1 MSGDSNKKAIL
12 SLAVLQT
19 NYDNKLID
27 GVRVGYI
34 ENFVLLCI
42 NLVKQNNYESIDL
55 ENVEE
60 FKNDFTK
67 MYGLN
72 IPIMVM
78 NVILTRAKKLG
89 MFNLEERCL
98 LPNKE
103 KIDNQLPTTTTPKE
117 SIRKINTLHKSA
129 KEYIFSKYNR
139 NYKIEE
145 VEASLLKLLSKHNME
160 LIYLAEDDSN
170 LLPVID
176 ESDNNELLDLDYMLY
191 KYILDIEENDYTLF
205 QIFEDLCVGY
215 MLLNS
220 IVYANDSSVE
230 GKLKDIS
237 LFLDTSIVL
246 RLLGFEGETHKKKYE
261 ELISYIQNHS
271 NSISLNM
278 FDKHFDELIN
288 ILEKAKTNIEENKK
302 TYISNV
308 TKFFIENNSTVSDI
322 QKSINSIETK
332 LENLSINIF
341 ANYGYQSNENEY
353 QIDEVQLTE
362 DILKKYNY
370 HKNKISHSKEVAIAT
385 DVVILSQIKR
395 LQKGQIARNFSN
407 IKNILLTD
415 NVALSLA
422 VKDYEKSSQH
432 LTTNFIPTCVTD
444 FFFFSQLWLHS
455 KHIIENSK
463 DVKGI
468 IANTILT
475 FETDKKL
482 RKQFHEKIKQL
493 KDSDEISKKE
503 YTLLSS
509 SYITDSIL
517 EEKTYGNYKNIDNK
531 LHLEILEEIDSK
543 AKEEF
548 MQEQESHNNTKD
560 KLNETEKELNK
571 INNGVENKKES
582 CLSKISIVITS
593 IIVVTFFIAAFT
605 SLVQHPNTP
614 GWVNAILIVST
625 MMGVSIFSIKSM
637 KNKIKDISSKYF
649 CKYYYS

>member
-1 MSGDSNKKAIL
+1 MSEILNKKAII

-27 GVRVGYI
+27 GVRIGYI

-42 NLVKQNNYESIDL
+42 NLVKQNNYKTIEL

-60 FKNDFTK
+60 FKNEFTK

-89 MFNLEERCL
+89 MFYQEERSL

-117 SIRKINTLHKSA
+117 SIRKINTLHKGA
-129 KEYIFSKYNR
+129 KEYILNTYNR
-139 NYKIEE
+139 DYKIEE
-145 VEASLLKLLSKHNME
+145 IEVALLKLLSKHNIE

-170 LLPVID
+170 LLPIVD
-176 ESDNNELLDLDYMLY
+176 KNDNSELLDLDYMLY
-191 KYILDIEENDYTLF
+191 KFILDIEENNYTLF

-215 MLLNS
+215 MILNS
-220 IVYANDSSVE
+220 IVYANDNSVE

-261 ELISYIQNHS
+261 ELILYIKNNS

-322 QKSINSIETK
+322 QKNINSIETK
-332 LENLSINIF
+332 LEALSINIF
-341 ANYGYQSNENEY
+341 TNYGYQSSGNEY
-353 QIDEVQLTE
+353 QIDEVQLKE
-362 DILKKYNY
+362 GILKQYQY
-370 HKNKISHSKEVAIAT
+370 HNNQISYSKEFAIET
-385 DVVILSQIKR
+385 DVVIISQIKR
-395 LQKGQIARNFSN
+395 LQQGKIARNFSS

-415 NVALSLA
+415 NIALSLA
-422 VKDYEKSSQH
+422 VKDYEKSSQY
-432 LTTNFIPTCVTD
+432 LTTSFIPTCVTD

-455 KHIIENSK
+455 NHIIENSK

-493 KDSDEISKKE
+493 KDSDEISQKE

-531 LHLEILEEIDSK
+531 LHLEILEEIDLK
-543 AKEEF
+543 AEEKF
-548 MQEQESHNNTKD
+548 IQEQESHNNTRD
-560 KLNETEKELNK
+560 KLNETEEELNK
-571 INNGVENKKES
+571 IKNGLANKKES
-582 CLSKISIVITS
+582 CLSKISTFITM
-593 IIVVTFFIAAFT
+593 IIVVVFIIAALT

-614 GWVNAILIVST
+614 WWVNTILIVSAV
-625 MMGVSIFSIKSM
+625 MGFSIFSVTALK
-637 KNKIKDISSKYF
+637 KRIKDISSKYF
-649 CKYYYS
+649 CKYTI